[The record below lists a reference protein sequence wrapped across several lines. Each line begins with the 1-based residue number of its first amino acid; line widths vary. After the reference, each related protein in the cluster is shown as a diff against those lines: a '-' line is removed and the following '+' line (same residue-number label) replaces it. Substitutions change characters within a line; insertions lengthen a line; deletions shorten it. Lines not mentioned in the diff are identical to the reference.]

1 MTNAQKRNFVRLDVM
16 FTIEYYKI
24 DDDVLEPQIFK
35 ATSRDIS
42 GGGMRF
48 HSKEIIELDTE
59 LEMKLNLTSHNQVSV
74 CGKVVRCFPMDT
86 IPGYSIGV
94 EFILLDK
101 KDREKIIK
109 FIFDRQ
115 RELRQKGLL

>member
-1 MTNAQKRNFVRLDVM
+1 MTNTQKRNFVRLDVM
-16 FTIEYYKI
+16 CPIEYYKL

-35 ATSRDIS
+35 ATSSDLS

-59 LEMKLNLTSHNQVSV
+59 LEMKLNLPSHDQVSV

-86 IPGYSIGV
+86 VPGYSIGV

-101 KDREKIIK
+101 KDREKVIK